1 MGEQN
6 IKFELEGE
14 QLRVFTKALL
24 NDLRALEY
32 LIDNNLIESDITR
45 IGAEQELFLVDQSFQ
60 PAPVAIELL
69 DLLKDDHYTTEL
81 AKFNLEINLDPQ
93 VFENRCFSVLEK
105 QTVDLFNQI
114 RQKGREIGVHP
125 ILVGIL
131 PTIRKADLELENL
144 TPKPRYLALNRI
156 LNSIRGQEYEFY
168 IRGVDELCVRHDS
181 MMVESCNA
189 SFQVHLQV
197 KAEEFPQRY
206 NIAQALAAPVMAVSG
221 NSPLLFGRRLWS
233 ETRIAVFRQSVD
245 TRASSQFLRERSTRV
260 TFGSQWVKNS
270 ITELYKE
277 DISRFRPLIGGELD
291 EDAMAVVL
299 SGDIPKLKALKL
311 HNGTVYRWNRAC
323 YGISDGKPH
332 LRIENRVFPSG
343 PTVVDEVAN
352 AAFWLGLME
361 GMPRHFPDISQLMN
375 FEDAKQNFYT
385 AARLGMLSQFTWLNG
400 RVVPSQQLI
409 LDDLLPIAREGL
421 SSRGVASEDISR
433 YMDIIEDRARTGK
446 TGSSWLLRS
455 FSHLKVGTSG
465 SQGEQLNALTS
476 GIISRQ
482 KEGIPVSKWEL
493 GDLAEAGDGK
503 QNHLR
508 VDQFMTTDL
517 FTVQE
522 DESIDLVAN
531 LMDWKKIR
539 HVPVE
544 NSKNE
549 LVGLVSYR
557 SLLHLMARGWG
568 ESDRVKLSVS
578 DIMKRNVITIP
589 PDTSTLEA
597 IRLMR
602 HNRISCLPVIKDNRL
617 VGVVTERD
625 FMNITHV
632 LLEKMLLNEQR

>member
-32 LIDNNLIESDITR
+32 LIENNLIESEITR

-81 AKFNLEINLDPQ
+81 AKFNLEINLDPL

-105 QTVDLFNQI
+105 QTLDLLNRI
-114 RQKGREIGVHP
+114 RQQGREIGVHP

-291 EDAMAVVL
+291 EDAMDVVL

-323 YGISDGKPH
+323 YGISEGKPH

-361 GMPRHFPDISQLMN
+361 GMPKHFPDVSQLMN

-385 AARLGMLSQFTWLNG
+385 AARLGMLSQFT
-400 RVVPSQQLI
+400 
-409 LDDLLPIAREGL
+409 
-421 SSRGVASEDISR
+421 
-433 YMDIIEDRARTGK
+433 
-446 TGSSWLLRS
+446 
-455 FSHLKVGTSG
+455 
-465 SQGEQLNALTS
+465 
-476 GIISRQ
+476 
-482 KEGIPVSKWEL
+482 
-493 GDLAEAGDGK
+493 
-503 QNHLR
+503 
-508 VDQFMTTDL
+508 
-517 FTVQE
+517 
-522 DESIDLVAN
+522 
-531 LMDWKKIR
+531 
-539 HVPVE
+539 
-544 NSKNE
+544 
-549 LVGLVSYR
+549 
-557 SLLHLMARGWG
+557 
-568 ESDRVKLSVS
+568 
-578 DIMKRNVITIP
+578 
-589 PDTSTLEA
+589 
-597 IRLMR
+597 
-602 HNRISCLPVIKDNRL
+602 
-617 VGVVTERD
+617 
-625 FMNITHV
+625 
-632 LLEKMLLNEQR
+632 